1 MTDPEKAII
10 QKNKT
15 IRRYRIALWVLL
27 AATSAVSYLLSLPVH
42 VFTIGRFVH
51 SPLGAIVLIWGFPVL
66 TVGTSICA
74 LICRKKWLTRIAA
87 ALLLLPI
94 VGLVVILISLAAG
107 WLRFG

>member
-1 MTDPEKAII
+1 MTDSEKAII

-42 VFTIGRFVH
+42 VFTIGRFIH
-51 SPLGAIVLIWGFPVL
+51 SPLGAVMLIWGFPAVVL
-66 TVGTSICA
+66 VAGVCA
-74 LICRKKWLTRIAA
+74 LICRKTWLTRTVAV
-87 ALLLLPI
+87 LLLLPI

-107 WLRFG
+107 WLHFG